1 MKSASGENTERIQ
14 DRPKDQADVHNLE
27 DILPLTTGDTNRDNS
42 TPANIV
48 RNHQTDNVAGTDIQ
62 YVVTN
67 SDTNMH
73 EHTPLYGRQSMS
85 KPLTLG
91 IDPKTKGMIWAN
103 EFVDLGEL
111 LTHNTPRERFRMV
124 ETSNSLGY
132 EKIPPAPCRFQN
144 MTHWMSTFHVFFSI
158 YCQKYPL
165 EADNLMKYASIIQH
179 LAKQSSEFAV

>member
-1 MKSASGENTERIQ
+1 
-14 DRPKDQADVHNLE
+14 
-27 DILPLTTGDTNRDNS
+27 
-42 TPANIV
+42 
-48 RNHQTDNVAGTDIQ
+48 
-62 YVVTN
+62 
-67 SDTNMH
+67 MH

-144 MTHWMSTFHVFFSI
+144 MTHWMSTFHVFF
-158 YCQKYPL
+158 
-165 EADNLMKYASIIQH
+165 QH
-179 LAKQSSEFAV
+179 ILSEIPIRGG